1 MRRHTGEKPYICKF
15 QNCGKR
21 FAVQSTLAVHE
32 RTHTGFKPY
41 KCSYTGCTYSG
52 NDRSKLVL
60 HLRKTHGID
69 VNNDLNRAID
79 SSKVPNPHNSHHSRP
94 GHYNEHGTSGRSS
107 SSAPGSSSSQSLALV
122 NRTSLPVPS
131 SSGLLINSM
140 YNPFAAS
147 GTNSVP
153 LNLLSVFGG
162 ASNYENLQS
171 KKFLLFQTLSS
182 LFLIESCFHFLFS
195 FVYN

>member
-41 KCSYTGCTYSG
+41 KCSYSGCTYSG

-69 VNNDLNRAID
+69 VNNDLSGAID
-79 SSKVPNPHNSHHSRP
+79 TSKAGHPHNPHQA
-94 GHYNEHGTSGRSS
+94 HYNGHGTPARGHASAAGTSG
-107 SSAPGSSSSQSLALV
+107 QSLALV
-122 NRTSLPVPS
+122 SGGGVSAPS
-131 SSGLLINSM
+131 SSGLLMNSM

-147 GTNSVP
+147 STNSVP

-162 ASNYENLQS
+162 ATNYENLQS
-171 KKFLLFQTLSS
+171 KSILLKLLSWNN
-182 LFLIESCFHFLFS
+182 LFPLY
-195 FVYN
+195 VD